1 MLTNSLWITS
11 AVEMGDVCPEFKR
24 RITLQK
30 EIKSATLTLTAIGV
44 YEAYINGER
53 VGDFIFAPGCTTY
66 GKRLQYQ
73 VYDITDMLK
82 QDNDITVRVGAGWHR
97 GRISANSKDI
107 NEMPCA
113 IIAAID
119 IVYADGTSEK
129 LITDKNWKAKKSKV
143 LFSDFYDGEI
153 YDATAKC
160 DDEFDVKILDLPKDR
175 LILQE
180 GEKVCEHERLK
191 PLKLFTTPKGE
202 RVLDFGQNMAGYIE
216 FCINAKYGDKVK
228 LSCAEVLDSD
238 GNFYTE
244 NYRTAKSALEYICT
258 NGVQTYKPHF
268 TFMGFRYIRID
279 DAPDNVCAD
288 DFTAIALYSDMKRT
302 GFIECADERINK
314 LFSNTLW
321 SQRANFID
329 IPTDCPQRDERMGWL
344 GDAQVFAK
352 AAGYNYN
359 VEKFFA
365 KWLGDLRAEQR
376 ENGSVPD
383 TVPNFW
389 KLSRSSTAWGDA
401 ITIIPWTM
409 YTLYG
414 DKTILEDN
422 FDAMKAWVD
431 YITNDTLDKYLWT
444 SSNDDKK
451 LWGKHYGDWLG
462 IDAPEG
468 SYKGS
473 SDEDL
478 IASAFYAYSTKLVIK
493 AGNVLGKD
501 VSEYERLYENIV
513 KTYKARYNTFK
524 TQTECVL
531 TLHFNLTDDKAAV
544 AQQLADMVRNNG
556 NKLQTGFVGA
566 PYLLYAL
573 SENGYVDTAYD
584 LLLQNEYP
592 SWLYEVEHGAT
603 SIWEHWDGIRNDGSF
618 WSKDMNSYNHYAYG
632 SVMDWVYSVAAGIKT
647 VEKKAGF
654 EEILIAPKASVKM
667 GWLSAALDTAYG
679 TVVSKWHCTNA
690 GVRYEISVPVKS
702 TIIID
707 NKTYN
712 VEKGDYVF
720 YEAVKNY
727 EM

>member
-11 AVEMGDVCPEFKR
+11 AAETGDVCPEFTKH
-24 RITLQK
+24 IALTK
-30 EIKSATLTLTAIGV
+30 EIKSATMTITAIGV

-53 VGDFIFAPGCTTY
+53 VGDFIFAPGCTAY
-66 GKRLQYQ
+66 RKRLQYQ
-73 VYDITDMLK
+73 VYDVTEMLK
-82 QDNDITVRVGAGWHR
+82 HDNDITVRVGTGWHR
-97 GRISANSKDI
+97 GRISASSEDI
-107 NEMPCA
+107 NKMLCA
-113 IIAAID
+113 ILAAID
-119 IVYADGTSEK
+119 VTYADGTSEK
-129 LITDKNWKAKKSKV
+129 FITDESWKAKKSKV

-153 YDATAKC
+153 YDATAQYG
-160 DDEFDVKILDLPKDR
+160 DEFDVKVLDLSKDR

-191 PLKLFTTPKGE
+191 PLKFFTTPKGE

-216 FCINAKYGDKVK
+216 FCVTAKRGDKVK
-228 LSCAEVLDSD
+228 LSCAEVLDGD

-244 NYRTAKSALEYICT
+244 NYRSAKSTLEYICT
-258 NGVQTYKPHF
+258 DGVQTYKPHF

-279 DAPDNVCAD
+279 EAPENINSD

-302 GFIECADERINK
+302 GFIECADERVNK

-352 AAGYNYN
+352 VAGYNYDTQ
-359 VEKFFA
+359 KFFA
-365 KWLGDLRAEQR
+365 KWLGDLRSEQR
-376 ENGSVPD
+376 EDGSVPD

-389 KLSRSSTAWGDA
+389 KIDRSSAAWGDA
-401 ITIIPWTM
+401 MTIIPWTM

-414 DKTILEDN
+414 DKTVLEDN

-431 YITNDTLDKYLWT
+431 YITNDTLDEYLWT
-444 SSNDDKK
+444 CSDDAKK

-478 IASAFYAYSTKLVIK
+478 IASAFYAYSTELVIK
-493 AGNVLGKD
+493 AGKVLGKD
-501 VSEYERLYENIV
+501 ISEYENLYNNIV
-513 KTYKARYNTFK
+513 KTYKSRYNTFK
-524 TQTECVL
+524 TQTECVI
-531 TLHFNLTDDKAAV
+531 TLHFNLTDDKPSV
-544 AQQLADMVRNNG
+544 AKQLADMVRSNG

-566 PYLLYAL
+566 PYILYAL
-573 SENGYVDTAYD
+573 SDNGYANVAYD

-603 SIWEHWDGIRNDGSF
+603 SIWEHWDGIKDDGSF

-632 SVMDWVYSVAAGIKT
+632 SVMDWVYSVASGIKA
-647 VEKKAGF
+647 VEEKPGF
-654 EEILIAPKASVKM
+654 EEILIAPKASRKM
-667 GWLSAALDTAYG
+667 GWLTVSLDTAYG
-679 TVVSKWHCTNA
+679 TVVSKWCCTNNS
-690 GVRYEISVPVKS
+690 VRYEISVPVKS
-702 TIIID
+702 TIVID
-707 NKTYN
+707 DKAYN

-720 YEAVKNY
+720 YGEC
-727 EM
+727 